1 MTSPWKK
8 FIAREGVDVLTISSL
23 DIVFYACIR
32 EYDKKTREPFFTRVQ
47 DRVLTHYLCV
57 DPLPVGRKI
66 YPIFFKTPAHV
77 QRYYREGLK
86 FLSHVR
92 RITRAWK
99 KKAARSDHA
108 WQLAAFK
115 EFRKQFLY
123 VNYTFSIWPW
133 WGIESWQTDADALFN
148 TLIERRG
155 LQDRR
160 DELLASIYHPWKK
173 TAIIEL
179 QDHMRHGVA
188 IPKLLQRYQFLRS
201 WSVVWYRPIN
211 KQWIED
217 FKKQNIAGAHMKLLP
232 RAALARLLRPTKKE
246 RWFLDIAPYI
256 IFFKDW
262 RDDVRRTHVYE
273 WSFFWDALAERF
285 HVERNDLGYLSFDE
299 MEQAIKT
306 DHFPVETVAY
316 RKSHPCII
324 TTSGNDRNMTVHDKN
339 IRRYLSIINAVDHA
353 AAKSIAITGL
363 IAQTG
368 KARGIVRILKTYHDI
383 KKFKQGEILVANTTH
398 PNYLPAMQKAA
409 AFVTNEGGIVSHAS
423 IVARELKKPCIVGT
437 KNATDILKDGDVVE
451 VDAERGIIKKI
462 S

>member
-1 MTSPWKK
+1 MSTPWKK

-32 EYDKKTREPFFTRVQ
+32 GYDKKLREPFFTRVQ

-66 YPIFFKTPAHV
+66 YPVFFKTPAHV
-77 QRYYREGLK
+77 QRYYREGLR
-86 FLSHVR
+86 FLSDVKKS
-92 RITRAWK
+92 TAEWK
-99 KKAARSDHA
+99 KKVARHDHA
-108 WQLAAFK
+108 WHLAAFR

-148 TLIERRG
+148 VLIERRG

-179 QDHMRHGVA
+179 QDEMRRGVS

-201 WSVVWYRPIN
+201 WSAIWYRAID

-217 FKKQNIAGAHMKLLP
+217 FKKQDIAGAHMKLLS
-232 RAALARLLRPTKKE
+232 RTTLVRLLRPTKKE
-246 RWFLDIAPYI
+246 QWFLDIAPFM

-262 RDDVRRTHVYE
+262 RDDVRRTHVYA
-273 WSFFWDALAERF
+273 WSFFWDALAARF

-299 MEQAIKT
+299 MEHALVT
-306 DHFPVETVAY
+306 NRFPVETVAR
-316 RKSHPCII
+316 RKTHPCFI
-324 TTSGNDRNMTVHDKN
+324 TTSGDDRVMQVHDKK
-339 IRRYLSIINAVDHA
+339 IGRYLSIIKAIDRA
-353 AAKSIAITGL
+353 ATKQIAIKGL

-368 KARGIVRILKTYHDI
+368 KVRGIVRILKTYHDI
-383 KKFKQGEILVANTTH
+383 KKF
-398 PNYLPAMQKAA
+398 
-409 AFVTNEGGIVSHAS
+409 
-423 IVARELKKPCIVGT
+423 
-437 KNATDILKDGDVVE
+437 
-451 VDAERGIIKKI
+451 
-462 S
+462 